1 MRFGLGPILSRII
14 SVIIILLVVG
24 IVLQLVVAI
33 LSPVLPDQFQ
43 HDLGSGWDL
52 FYGMISPIMAP
63 IMALAIICALWWIFT
78 GGRR

>member
-14 SVIIILLVVG
+14 SVIVILLVVG

-33 LSPVLPDQFQ
+33 LSPVLPVQFR

-52 FYGMISPIMAP
+52 VYGMVSPVMAP
-63 IMALAIICALWWIFT
+63 IMAFAIICALCWIFT